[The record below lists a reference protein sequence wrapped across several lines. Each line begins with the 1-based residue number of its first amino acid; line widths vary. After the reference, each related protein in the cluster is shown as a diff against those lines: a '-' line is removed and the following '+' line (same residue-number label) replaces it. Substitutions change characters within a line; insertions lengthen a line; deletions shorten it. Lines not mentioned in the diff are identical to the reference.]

1 MHHPDLPYKV
11 GIKLNNLELSLPGSK
26 SVAARLLILGSL
38 YPHEF
43 TIDNCPNCMDVVN
56 LENSLKQIGLE
67 ISRTN
72 GVVKILNSFPECE
85 RFSVKPL
92 LPGDGGTTNRFLI
105 GMLGLGKLTYRLKL
119 GFDVSKRPIDALVAT
134 LNQCGVSIK
143 RENNEIVIKGPYSK
157 NLREI
162 EVDCSQTTQ
171 FLSSLKMVFYNQ
183 SITFIKT
190 NLTSSQKYLDL
201 TDDLIS
207 RVKKDQNNFI
217 VPTDMSALS
226 YVIAY
231 AMLGKEVTIN
241 NFIPDDLQAD
251 YKIIEIARQ
260 LGLSI
265 SRDKNTLRLSSQK
278 YYAGFEVDLNNC
290 LDLAPTLSFM
300 ATLCHGTSRLK
311 NLKQLRYKESNRL
324 GEILNLLKL
333 FRCNYCY
340 HEIEDM
346 LEINYS
352 EPMKESVEYHAP
364 SDHRMV
370 MTAFIF
376 MKRNYGGLIYNASCV
391 EKSWPEFFI
400 SMDTKE

>member
-11 GIKLNNLELSLPGSK
+11 GIKLNNLELCLPGSK

-38 YPHEF
+38 YPGEF
-43 TIDNCPNCMDVVN
+43 IINNCPNCMDVVN
-56 LENSLKQIGLE
+56 MENLLKQIGLD
-67 ISRTN
+67 ISRKN
-72 GVVKILNSFPECE
+72 GVVKILNSFPDCE
-85 RFSVKPL
+85 KTSVGLL
-92 LPGDGGTTNRFLI
+92 LPGEGGTTNRFLI

-119 GFDVSKRPIDALVAT
+119 GPGVSKRPMDALVTT

-143 RENNEIVIKGPYSK
+143 REKNEIVLKGPYSK
-157 NLREI
+157 NLEKI

-171 FLSSLKMVFYNQ
+171 FLSSLKMVFFNQ
-183 SITFIKT
+183 PITFIKT

-207 RVKKDQNNFI
+207 RVKRDQNYFI
-217 VPTDMSALS
+217 IPTDMSALS

-231 AMLGKEVTIN
+231 AMLGKEITIN
-241 NFIPDDLQAD
+241 NFIPDAMQAD

-260 LGLSI
+260 LGLSL
-265 SRDKNTLRLSSQK
+265 SQDKNTLRLSPQK
-278 YYAGFEVDLNNC
+278 HYDGFEVDLNNC

-300 ATLCHGTSRLK
+300 ATICRGTSCLK
-311 NLKQLRYKESNRL
+311 NLKQLRFKESNRL

-340 HEIEDM
+340 HEIEDI

-352 EPMKESVEYHAP
+352 EPVRESVEYHAP

-370 MTAFIF
+370 MTAYLF
-376 MKRNYGGLIYNASCV
+376 MKRNYGGLIYNARCV

-400 SMDTKE
+400 SMDSP

>member
-26 SVAARLLILGSL
+26 SVAARLLVLGSL
-38 YPHEF
+38 YPREF

-56 LENSLKQIGLE
+56 MENLLKQIGLD
-67 ISRTN
+67 ISRKN
-72 GVVKILNSFPECE
+72 GVVKILNSFPDCE
-85 RFSVKPL
+85 KTPVGLL
-92 LPGDGGTTNRFLI
+92 LPGEGGTTNRFLI

-119 GFDVSKRPIDALVAT
+119 GPEVSKRPIDALVTT

-143 RENNEIVIKGPYSK
+143 KEKDEIVLKGPYSK
-157 NLREI
+157 NLEEI
-162 EVDCSQTTQ
+162 EVDCTQTSQ

-183 SITFIKT
+183 PITFIKT
-190 NLTSSQKYLDL
+190 NLTSSQKYLDM

-207 RVKKDQNNFI
+207 RVRRDQNNFI
-217 VPTDMSALS
+217 IPTDMSALS

-231 AMLGKEVTIN
+231 AMLGKEITIN
-241 NFIPDDLQAD
+241 NFIPDAMQAD

-260 LGLSI
+260 LGLSL
-265 SRDKNTLRLSSQK
+265 SQDKNTLRLSPQK
-278 YYAGFEVDLNNC
+278 HYDGFEVDLNNC

-300 ATLCHGTSRLK
+300 ATICRGTSCLK
-311 NLKQLRYKESNRL
+311 NLKQLRFKESNRL

-340 HEIEDM
+340 HEIEDI

-352 EPMKESVEYHAP
+352 ESVRESVEYHAP

-370 MTAFIF
+370 MTAFLF
-376 MKRNYGGLIYNASCV
+376 MKRNYGGLIYNARCV

-400 SMDTKE
+400 SMDTK